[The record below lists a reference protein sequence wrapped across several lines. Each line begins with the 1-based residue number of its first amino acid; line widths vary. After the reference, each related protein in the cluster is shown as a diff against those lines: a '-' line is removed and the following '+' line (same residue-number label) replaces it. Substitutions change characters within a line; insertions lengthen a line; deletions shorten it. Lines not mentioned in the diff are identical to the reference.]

1 MKEKGAKMLKTRRE
15 DGLWGGA
22 SRGLAALVAAL
33 CVLSLWPGA
42 LEAKKKKKIE
52 LVIAYVSP
60 NVKAGAACQNRLGSA
75 MRKDNDTLVNT
86 TSKSTIVG
94 RLGLTSR
101 TFDDAWFDLPNERFL
116 KAREL
121 KGTGEDSED
130 AVLLISCDVDEPRL
144 RIVVISG
151 KKSVKRLSI
160 EGVPQDLPVLKAAS
174 IFMLRAAYIGFN
186 K

>member
-1 MKEKGAKMLKTRRE
+1 MPSFSPLASLLVCIPLLA
-15 DGLWGGA
+15 GLGCAADPQAPLIQGEA
-22 SRGLAALVAAL
+22 SDKAPACSSCDDEYRYCATDVRAAH
-33 CVLSLWPGA
+33 S
-42 LEAKKKKKIE
+42 
-52 LVIAYVSP
+52 
-60 NVKAGAACQNRLGSA
+60 
-75 MRKDNDTLVNT
+75 
-86 TSKSTIVG
+86 
-94 RLGLTSR
+94 

-116 KAREL
+116 KARGL